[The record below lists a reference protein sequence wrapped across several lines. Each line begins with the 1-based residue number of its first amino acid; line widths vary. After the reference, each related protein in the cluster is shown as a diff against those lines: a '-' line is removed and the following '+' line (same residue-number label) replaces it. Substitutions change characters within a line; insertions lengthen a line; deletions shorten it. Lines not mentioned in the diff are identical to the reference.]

1 VVREHEECARHN
13 NKSKK
18 TRAERSRKMGM
29 ILREDRLDWFEL
41 KRSERQKE

>member
-18 TRAERSRKMGM
+18 TRAERSRKMGR
-29 ILREDRLDWFEL
+29 IVREDGVDWVEL